1 MPGLRSYSIIPAAN
15 TALFPEGMAPSAVND
30 GMRQVQADVRAW
42 YEDAGWIDFGH
53 APTYASETTFMVS
66 GDRTAIYHPGR
77 RVRATGTAPF
87 TLFGSVSGSN
97 FAGETTVTVAWDAG
111 SLDNTLTRVEV
122 GSASAIGPAVPLASA
137 SVRGI
142 VELADGAEVSG
153 GTDEHR
159 AATPA
164 SLAAAVAFQGKQT
177 IWIPANAMIPRL
189 TAGAVQ
195 GTSETT
201 THKLMRRTLDF
212 APAATRYAQFL
223 VAMPKSWDRGGVTAE
238 FLWTTA
244 SGAGAVVWGIQAVA
258 LSDGDA
264 ADAAFGTP
272 QESADTLSAAGNLHR
287 TSETAAVT
295 FGGAPSEGDLAA
307 FQIYRNATAGADTLT
322 TDAQLIGVRLF
333 YTTDAKNDA

>member
-1 MPGLRSYSIIPAAN
+1 MPGLRSYSTTPAAN

-97 FAGETTVTVAWDAG
+97 FAGETTVTVVWDAG
-111 SLDNTLTRVEV
+111 SLDNTLTRVAV
-122 GSASAIGPAVPLASA
+122 GAASAIGPAVPLAST
-137 SVRGI
+137 SVRGV

-159 AATPA
+159 VATPA

-177 IWIPANAMIPRL
+177 IWIPGNAMMPRL

-201 THKLMRRTLDF
+201 SHKLMRRTLDF

-238 FLWTTA
+238 FLWTAA

-272 QESADTLSAAGNLHR
+272 QESTDTLSAAGNLHR
-287 TSETAAVT
+287 ATETAVVIP
-295 FGGAPSEGDLAA
+295 GGVPAEGDLVT
-307 FQIYRNATAGADTLT
+307 FQVYRNATVGADTLT